1 MGDEI
6 YYGLQELK
14 RVVGNNLN
22 KIANDLDVCADMSET
37 DEFEIKCVNFAGFI
51 RQFVEEELYAKD
63 PPRYEGNVIDW
74 YEHCYKR
81 RG

>member
-1 MGDEI
+1 MI
-6 YYGLQELK
+6 
-14 RVVGNNLN
+14 GNNLN

-37 DEFEIKCVNFAGFI
+37 EEEEIRFQNMAGFL
-51 RQFVEEELYAKD
+51 RQYADEELYTKA

-74 YEHCYKR
+74 DEHAHKR